1 MNKSNISE
9 YISFHAQSMPDK
21 IIFEEISG
29 RNTSYLDF
37 DKKINQ
43 CCNYLNDKGIKQN
56 DIISLCI
63 DNNLSFLILYFASI
77 RSNIIVNP
85 LPFSL
90 SSSEIIKNL
99 DLIKPKYI
107 FHQNKDLKNQFSS
120 ISEVDIKS
128 TNLFLDVLEKLD
140 KNKWVCKNSLDDI
153 SCIYHSSGTTGDP
166 KCVEYSHN
174 NMLNLI
180 ESIVEGFG
188 YNKDTRFLG
197 VLPLGHTAII
207 NYQLLPSVFAGSSL
221 VLAKNFSS
229 IRPDFW
235 DIVNSATINSVELV
249 PTIVFSMLGTP
260 YNPLSVQKNKTLK
273 YVGCGSAPL
282 SKEIQIT
289 FKNKF
294 MIPLSNLYGLSETG
308 PSHFDNPLNKNWE
321 PGSIG
326 YPLKVN
332 KCKIF
337 TSDLKEAKDGETGE
351 IALKGEN
358 VFVGYFENESAYKK
372 SFHNGYFLTGD
383 LGYKDKAGRFFFV
396 DRVKDLIIR
405 GGVNIVPGEIEELL
419 YQINGIRSAAVY
431 GLPDKLFG
439 EKIVAVIEPKGV
451 LSEDHIKTFLS
462 DKLQRL
468 KIPEVIHFVDSMPKT
483 PSGKIFKRKLKD
495 KLSSS

>member
-99 DLIKPKYI
+99 DLIKPKCI

-221 VLAKNFSS
+221 
-229 IRPDFW
+229 
-235 DIVNSATINSVELV
+235 
-249 PTIVFSMLGTP
+249 
-260 YNPLSVQKNKTLK
+260 
-273 YVGCGSAPL
+273 
-282 SKEIQIT
+282 
-289 FKNKF
+289 
-294 MIPLSNLYGLSETG
+294 
-308 PSHFDNPLNKNWE
+308 
-321 PGSIG
+321 
-326 YPLKVN
+326 
-332 KCKIF
+332 
-337 TSDLKEAKDGETGE
+337 
-351 IALKGEN
+351 
-358 VFVGYFENESAYKK
+358 
-372 SFHNGYFLTGD
+372 
-383 LGYKDKAGRFFFV
+383 
-396 DRVKDLIIR
+396 
-405 GGVNIVPGEIEELL
+405 
-419 YQINGIRSAAVY
+419 
-431 GLPDKLFG
+431 
-439 EKIVAVIEPKGV
+439 
-451 LSEDHIKTFLS
+451 
-462 DKLQRL
+462 
-468 KIPEVIHFVDSMPKT
+468 
-483 PSGKIFKRKLKD
+483 
-495 KLSSS
+495 